1 MAMASEEGVE
11 GRRVWLR
18 GGGRTRDALVDGD
31 DVGGEGIDVLVVRA
45 AAFAGE
51 VGDTQ
56 ADTEAAAER
65 ERGGHG
71 VDDFTS
77 ESDTIRRHAHERVD
91 SER

>member
-1 MAMASEEGVE
+1 MLFRS
-11 GRRVWLR
+11 
-18 GGGRTRDALVDGD
+18 
-31 DVGGEGIDVLVVRA
+31 EGIDVLVVRA

-77 ESDTIRRHAHERVD
+77 ESDTIRRHAHERVED
-91 SER
+91 RKSVV